1 MRYSKGFSLIEVL
14 VTLLLTT
21 IGILG
26 MVAMQGRSIQYI
38 QDSVQ
43 RTHAAMLAGDLFER
57 IKANASRTDAYEFAS
72 LPDAA
77 TDPAECL
84 ELANSE
90 VTEQLACWSSEVR
103 SLLPGAA
110 DLADEF
116 HVCLSQ
122 TPGECGAG
130 SAIEIQVAWRAQGEG
145 CLDPEAEED
154 EKTICRYRIRSE
166 P

>member
-1 MRYSKGFSLIEVL
+1 MQASRGFSLIEVL

-26 MVAMQGRSIQYI
+26 MVAMQGRAIQYT

-57 IKANASRTDAYEFAS
+57 IKANAGNADAYEFDS
-72 LPDAA
+72 LPEAA
-77 TDPAECL
+77 SEPSECL
-84 ELANSE
+84 ELSN
-90 VTEQLACWSSEVR
+90 TQIDEQLACWSIEAR

-116 HVCLSQ
+116 HVCLSR
-122 TPGECGAG
+122 TPGECDGG
-130 SAIEIQVAWRAQGEG
+130 SAVEIQVAWRAQGEG